1 LSNQKHY
8 VTPTGFAALRDE
20 LNKLWKVDRPE
31 VVKIVSWAAGNGDRS
46 ENGDYIYGKK
56 RLREIDRRVRYLRKR
71 IDNAEVVD
79 PAAQQNFDHVRFGA
93 RVTYVNIDDKEVT
106 VQIVGVD
113 EADFSQ
119 GRISYNTPIAKALM
133 KLRVGDS
140 RELDLPGGKDEL
152 EVLAIEYPS

>member
-1 LSNQKHY
+1 MSDQKHY
-8 VTPTGFAALRDE
+8 VTPAGFAALRDE
-20 LNKLWKVDRPE
+20 LNKLWKEDRPE
-31 VVKIVSWAAGNGDRS
+31 VVKTVSWAAGNGDRS

-79 PAAQQNFDHVRFGA
+79 PAVQQSFDHVRFGA
-93 RVTYVNIDDKEVT
+93 KVTYVNLDDKKIT

-113 EADFSQ
+113 EADFAQ

-140 RELDLPGGKDEL
+140 REITLPGGKDEL
-152 EVLAIEYPS
+152 EVLAIEYPL

>member
-1 LSNQKHY
+1 MSDQKHY
-8 VTPTGFAALRDE
+8 VTPIGFAALRDE
-20 LNKLWKVDRPE
+20 LDKLWKVDRPE
-31 VVKIVSWAAGNGDRS
+31 VVRIVSWAAGNGDRS

-56 RLREIDRRVRYLRKR
+56 RLREIDKRIRYLRKR
-71 IDNAEVVD
+71 MDNAVVVD
-79 PAAQQNFDHVRFGA
+79 PAGQKNFDHVRFGA
-93 RVTYVNIDDKEVT
+93 KVTYVNLDDKEIT

-140 RELDLPGGKDEL
+140 RELDLPSGKDEL
-152 EVLAIEYPS
+152 EVLAIEYPV